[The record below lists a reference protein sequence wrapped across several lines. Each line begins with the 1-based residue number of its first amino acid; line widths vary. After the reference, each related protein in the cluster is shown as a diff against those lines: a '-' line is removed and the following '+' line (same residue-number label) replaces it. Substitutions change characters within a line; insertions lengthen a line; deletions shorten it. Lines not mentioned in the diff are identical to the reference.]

1 MFLYSYLADV
11 CQYSVLEGGL
21 LPTAPGL
28 PTILWYFA
36 LWLQCSCACY
46 PYDQYLEKKAGL
58 PSCLRAARFGP
69 LSTIEFGVVAPV
81 GNHFPLTIESY
92 SASTTDNTVGAN

>member
-46 PYDQYLEKKAGL
+46 PYDQYLEKKQGCPVASGQLDLDHCQRLSLVWL
-58 PSCLRAARFGP
+58 PLLG
-69 LSTIEFGVVAPV
+69 
-81 GNHFPLTIESY
+81 
-92 SASTTDNTVGAN
+92 TTFL